1 MAIVWPGNFKK
12 DLLLKFVMYSG
23 LPSFP
28 LLKASFPDYTFV
40 VSSREWLCRIGSIPL
55 SARIASNA
63 YSALLLLHMRGS
75 LERTNQI
82 FQALSLFNFLVAK
95 MSGL

>member
-40 VSSREWLCRIGSIPL
+40 VSSREWLCRIGSIPSL
-55 SARIASNA
+55 TQH
-63 YSALLLLHMRGS
+63 ALQAMPMR
-75 LERTNQI
+75 
-82 FQALSLFNFLVAK
+82 LSL
-95 MSGL
+95 